1 MEPTKTCKK
10 HSQFPWTCSDPA
22 FPDDRVFPGIV
33 KQTRLRYSTN
43 SGHVCK
49 IILNYFSFINS
60 YSMERKHNSA
70 AKLSLFVSFLFVLQ
84 FGWILAETCEKI
96 DNCSCRKSNG
106 KVISLREI
114 DGPSG
119 PAWVHLI
126 ATKLFFFHEWV
137 SANLRKKSSHYL
149 CRSVNK
155 PTVLS
160 NSILKVAQFQIGFS
174 SSMDLCITNG
184 QLSGSEPRG

>member
-1 MEPTKTCKK
+1 
-10 HSQFPWTCSDPA
+10 
-22 FPDDRVFPGIV
+22 
-33 KQTRLRYSTN
+33 
-43 SGHVCK
+43 
-49 IILNYFSFINS
+49 
-60 YSMERKHNSA
+60 MERKHNSA

-149 CRSVNK
+149 WRSVNTQQYYLIVFSK
-155 PTVLS
+155 WLRFKLGSQAQWIYVLQMVNFPEVNWTQGVTLS
-160 NSILKVAQFQIGFS
+160 FWPMYRYRHVLWASLVTMIGYRNQS
-174 SSMDLCITNG
+174 SEN
-184 QLSGSEPRG
+184 